1 MNFKFVALILFTG
14 LEAFLIFFIL
24 KKLRKKMNQ
33 TSDTEILLKNIEGVF
48 QKNDFHLN
56 IDKLEELGDAIRMFK
71 LKTQNDENL
80 KAELRVYD
88 KFKILLNEL
97 WRLKK
102 EDRNKMAANLL
113 ILIRNN
119 LQIEFEN
126 MESIEFQP
134 EIKDRY
140 IIVSDV
146 NKNDILKI
154 IRPAWLVNKKVVIK
168 GKAVK
173 HNE

>member
-1 MNFKFVALILFTG
+1 MHV
-14 LEAFLIFFIL
+14 E
-24 KKLRKKMNQ
+24 
-33 TSDTEILLKNIEGVF
+33 
-48 QKNDFHLN
+48 
-56 IDKLEELGDAIRMFK
+56 
-71 LKTQNDENL
+71 
-80 KAELRVYD
+80 
-88 KFKILLNEL
+88 FKILLNEL